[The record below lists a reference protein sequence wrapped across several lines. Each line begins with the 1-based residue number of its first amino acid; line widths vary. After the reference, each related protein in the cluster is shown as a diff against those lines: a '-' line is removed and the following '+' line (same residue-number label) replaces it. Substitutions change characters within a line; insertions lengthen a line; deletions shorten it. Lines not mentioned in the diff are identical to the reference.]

1 MYKEGLVNTW
11 EGLYNLTTECET
23 EEDLFNSNFCQMRKD
38 SWKLACISR
47 RVFKK

>member
-11 EGLYNLTTECET
+11 EGLYNLTTECEA

-38 SWKLACISR
+38 S
-47 RVFKK
+47 